1 MPGDNADILQP
12 THLSSPP
19 FFNVTLMLKFNL
31 ARITAIFIS
40 CALCFFAAT
49 ETFCPWLSGHRH
61 SLNIKELQT
70 KYKLISGRKLSYIGV
85 ERQASGAGYE
95 N

>member
-1 MPGDNADILQP
+1 MIILIDKKTRLSIVTPLDNMGGDFRQV
-12 THLSSPP
+12 H
-19 FFNVTLMLKFNL
+19 
-31 ARITAIFIS
+31 
-40 CALCFFAAT
+40 
-49 ETFCPWLSGHRH
+49 PWLSGHRH

-85 ERQASGAGYE
+85 GRQASGAGYE